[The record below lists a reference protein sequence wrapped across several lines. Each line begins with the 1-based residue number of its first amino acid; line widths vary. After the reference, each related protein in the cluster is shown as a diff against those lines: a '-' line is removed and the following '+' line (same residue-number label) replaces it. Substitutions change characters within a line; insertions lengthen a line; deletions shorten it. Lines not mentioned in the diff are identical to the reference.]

1 MKGTIIGE
9 SITLDG
15 RKPWV
20 VFDHTENE
28 KGRHTNARRPL
39 STLIEI
45 ITTTISGGQVFPTTS
60 QGTQNG
66 TFDGFLCGD
75 PK

>member
-9 SITLDG
+9 TTTLDG

-20 VFDHTENE
+20 VFDQVENE
-28 KGRHTNARRPL
+28 KGRHTNARRPP

-45 ITTTISGGQVFPTTS
+45 NTTTFRGGQVFRNTY